1 MSGVLE
7 IPQSSEDV
15 QSSTERLAIV
25 TAQHPEVE
33 AIVEE
38 AVKAAREREVQVS
51 ADVWIDEMEKAIND
65 VESEARTKNPK
76 GPM

>member
-1 MSGVLE
+1 M
-7 IPQSSEDV
+7 
-15 QSSTERLAIV
+15 
-25 TAQHPEVE
+25 
-33 AIVEE
+33 EE